1 MKNVWRLFV
10 GDLKRVFSNVV
21 TVIIV
26 LGLVFLPS
34 IFSWYNILA
43 CWDVFGNTGNLKVA
57 IANSDEGYESDLVPL
72 EINIGDRVVSTLR
85 ANDQLEWQ
93 FVSEDEAIEGVESG
107 EYYAAIVI
115 PSSFSRDMMT
125 FYSEDSSHA
134 EIVYYTNEKKNAIA
148 PKVTGQGADQVAY
161 QVNEAF
167 TQTLSDTALSI
178 ASALYE
184 YAQDSDAN
192 GRIGELADHIQT
204 MGDTMSRTS
213 SLLSSY
219 AGLVGS
225 AESLVSSSSQLLDDA
240 QNAVSDV
247 ESDAQGADAAF
258 DSLSSALST
267 STSALEVALSN
278 TAQGYDDLSSSLDVV
293 FGDANTL
300 VSDRVSQLRSEA
312 SDERAHISSLEN
324 LKSSLETLEGQ
335 VDEQYKPYIQAAIAS
350 VDNTI
355 AADTALADTLDAAA
369 DEIESG
375 TGDAQDKYA
384 QAKELVDQAKASIS
398 ELQTNY
404 STEVKPVL
412 DDLASNVSS
421 LADSLAV
428 NAATLSSAADD
439 LQGDA
444 GSISEKLSSVR
455 DDLNSAAQDMTA
467 SADRLTQLSSEL
479 KEALASGDTGK
490 LAALLSTDP
499 STLAE
504 ALSAPVQL
512 DRHAI
517 FPAENF
523 GSQMAPLY
531 TTLAVWIGSLL
542 LTVAIRVLV
551 SKDAQRELVDPKP
564 RQLFLGRFGIFA
576 LASLAQTTVM
586 ALGNMFFLGV
596 QVNEPLL
603 YLLCFWFGGL
613 VFTFL
618 LYSFVVSFAN
628 LGKAMGVLLLIV
640 QVTAGNGSY
649 PLQVLPDAFQ
659 AISPY
664 LPATHMIAAMRA
676 AMMGVYQN
684 DFWVQLGQLA
694 LFLVPAALLGLVL
707 RKPLARFLGWYV
719 RKTEDSGLV
728 Q

>member
-1 MKNVWRLFV
+1 MKNAWRLFV

-34 IFSWYNILA
+34 IFTWYNILA

-247 ESDAQGADAAF
+247 KSDAQGADAAF

-267 STSALEVALSN
+267 STSALETALAN

-293 FGDANTL
+293 FGDTNTL

-375 TGDAQDKYA
+375 AGDAQDKYA
-384 QAKELVDQAKASIS
+384 QAKDSIAQAKASIS

-421 LADSLAV
+421 LADSLVA

-444 GSISEKLSSVR
+444 DSISEKLASVR
-455 DDLNSAAQDMTA
+455 DDLNAAAQDMTA

-517 FPAENF
+517 FPADNF

-542 LTVAIRVLV
+542 LTVAIRVIV
-551 SKDAQRELVDPKP
+551 SKEAQRELVDPKP
-564 RQLFLGRFGIFA
+564 RQLFMGRFGIFA
-576 LASLAQTTVM
+576 LASFAQTTVM

-603 YLLCFWFGGL
+603 YLLCMWFSGL

-707 RKPLARFLGWYV
+707 RKPLASFLRWYV

>member
-219 AGLVGS
+219 AGLVDS

-324 LKSSLETLEGQ
+324 LKASLETLEGQ

-455 DDLNSAAQDMTA
+455 DDLNFAAQDMTA

-490 LAALLSTDP
+490 LATLLSTDP

-707 RKPLARFLGWYV
+707 RKPLASFLSWYV

>member
-247 ESDAQGADAAF
+247 QNDAQGADAAF

-335 VDEQYKPYIQAAIAS
+335 VDEQYKSYIQAAIAS

-369 DEIESG
+369 NEIESG
-375 TGDAQDKYA
+375 AGDAQDKYA

-404 STEVKPVL
+404 NTEVKPVL

-421 LADSLAV
+421 LADSLVA

-444 GSISEKLSSVR
+444 GSISEKLASVR

-490 LAALLSTDP
+490 LATLLSTDS

-551 SKDAQRELVDPKP
+551 SKGAQRELVDPKP

-596 QVNEPLL
+596 QVNDPLL

-707 RKPLARFLGWYV
+707 RKPLASFLSWYV